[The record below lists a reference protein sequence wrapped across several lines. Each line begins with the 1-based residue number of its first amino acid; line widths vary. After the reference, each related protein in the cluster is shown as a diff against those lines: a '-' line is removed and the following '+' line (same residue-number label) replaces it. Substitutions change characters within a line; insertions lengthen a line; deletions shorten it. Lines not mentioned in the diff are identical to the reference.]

1 MFNKR
6 TIRLEFAVGALA
18 ATLTLG
24 GSSVAF
30 GQPAPREYI
39 AAPDTYSVIVE
50 NDQSVLV
57 LGVLKPG
64 QRTAFVSAPTRLNY
78 WLTDC
83 QYRSVSRR
91 GEATDWKMRQG
102 DAGSATTIEAISREN
117 IGKSE
122 CRVLSFEPKEPSVS
136 AGKGASAEK
145 TPRSYV
151 ASPDIFNVIARN
163 EQGVLVLADW
173 KPGQRSNYYSQP
185 ARLSYSLTACE
196 LRYTTP
202 KGLSWVN
209 QFGAER
215 GGAVAADESISVE
228 NVGST
233 ECRVL
238 IFQPD

>member
-6 TIRLEFAVGALA
+6 TICLEFAVGALA
-18 ATLTLG
+18 ATLTVA
-24 GSSVAF
+24 GSSVASA
-30 GQPAPREYI
+30 QPAPREWI
-39 AAPDTYSVIVE
+39 AAPDAYSVIAE

-64 QRTAFVSAPTRLNY
+64 QRTAFVSAPARLNY

-83 QYRSVSRR
+83 QYRTVSRR
-91 GEATDWKMRQG
+91 GETADWTMRQA
-102 DAGSATTIEAISREN
+102 DAGRSTAVEAISREN

-122 CRVLSFEPKEPSVS
+122 CRVLSFEPKEPSVRAGKTAS
-136 AGKGASAEK
+136 AGK

-163 EQGVLVLADW
+163 EQAVLVLADW
-173 KPGQRSNYYSQP
+173 KPGQRSNQYSQP
-185 ARLSYSLTACE
+185 ARLSYALTACA
-196 LRYTTP
+196 LQYTTP
-202 KGLSWVN
+202 KGLSWAY
-209 QFGAER
+209 QFGADR
-215 GGAVAADESISVE
+215 AGSTAADESTSVE

-233 ECRVL
+233 ECRLL